1 MVLDRKLILSILLM
15 LVLSMSACLAESS
28 QIINIPEMDQGP
40 QITPLPSPIPKK
52 VLSVCL
58 GEEPTSLFLYGDQS
72 ASARIIR
79 QAIYDWTVSDP
90 SLGAI
95 SALIED
101 IPSLEN
107 ELVTVSQVDVFPG
120 ERIVNHIGNL
130 TILANGTQY
139 RPSGCYD
146 PSCVE
151 TFEDQNSINMDQTI
165 VEFKIQTDITWSDGT
180 LISASDSVYSYQV
193 AALIYG
199 SGGPKK
205 LRYSSSYQVG
215 EDEEIRWAGLP
226 GYLGVYSYLDLFF
239 DPLPEHLW
247 KNLTRDELLTS
258 SQSVERPL
266 AWGSYQVAEWVHG
279 DHSQVSM
286 PLYSASLVVRKKR
299 WQLSSLENASW

>member
-1 MVLDRKLILSILLM
+1 MVLERKLILTILLI

-28 QIINIPEMDQGP
+28 QIINIPEKDQGP
-40 QITPLPSPIPKK
+40 QITPLPSPVPEK

-90 SLGAI
+90 SLGAN

-107 ELVTVSQVDVFPG
+107 GLVTVSQVDVFPG

-151 TFEDQNSINMDQTI
+151 TFEDQNSITMDQTR
-165 VEFKIQTDITWSDGT
+165 VEFKIQSGITWSDGT
-180 LISASDSVYSYQV
+180 PISASDSVYSYQV

-215 EDEEIRWAGLP
+215 EDEEISWTGLP
-226 GYLGVYSYLDLFF
+226 GYLGIIFISGSIFRSF
-239 DPLPEHLW
+239 
-247 KNLTRDELLTS
+247 TRT
-258 SQSVERPL
+258 
-266 AWGSYQVAEWVHG
+266 
-279 DHSQVSM
+279 
-286 PLYSASLVVRKKR
+286 
-299 WQLSSLENASW
+299 SLEESNPR